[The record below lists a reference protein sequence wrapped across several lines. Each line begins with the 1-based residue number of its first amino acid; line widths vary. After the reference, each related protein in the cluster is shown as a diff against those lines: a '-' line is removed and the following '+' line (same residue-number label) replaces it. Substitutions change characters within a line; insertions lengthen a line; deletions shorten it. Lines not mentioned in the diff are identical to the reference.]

1 MTGIVHL
8 IGAGPGAPD
17 LLTLRALRALE
28 AADVVVYDRLVSSEI
43 LDFAPSRA
51 PRIDVGKASG
61 DHPVPQR
68 RINEL
73 LVRLAQRYK
82 HVVRLKGGDPLVF
95 GRGGEEAAHL
105 ASAGVAFDIT
115 PGITAAQ
122 GAAAALGLPL
132 TLRGVATSL
141 RYVTGHRQ
149 NDGALDLDWTGLGD
163 PATTLAIYMGL
174 ANMPDIA
181 RSDDRARTRFRRRPP
196 SPSARRPL
204 PDQSCVIRDVLGGYR
219 RWRPARACRRR
230 CCSSSARP
238 SSAFHCGSSVR
249 PCRTLHDDALA

>member
-17 LLTLRALRALE
+17 LLTLRALRAIE
-28 AADVVVYDRLVSSEI
+28 AADVVVYDRLVSTEI

-68 RINEL
+68 RINDL
-73 LVRLAQRYK
+73 LVRLAHRYG
-82 HVVRLKGGDPLVF
+82 HIVRLKGGDPLIF

-105 ASAGVAFDIT
+105 AASGIAFDIV

-122 GAAAALGLPL
+122 GAAAELALPL
-132 TLRGVATSL
+132 TIRGVATGL

-149 NDGALDLDWTGLGD
+149 NNGALDLDWAGLGD
-163 PATTLAIYMGL
+163 PQTTLAIYMGL
-174 ANMPDIA
+174 SNMPEIARAMIAQGRDFQTPAVAVSCATTPQQRCAFGVLGDIADIA
-181 RSDDRARTRFRRRPP
+181 RGEQLA
-196 SPSARRPL
+196 SP
-204 PDQSCVIRDVLGGYR
+204 VLFIVGEAVER
-219 RWRPARACRRR
+219 IP
-230 CCSSSARP
+230 
-238 SSAFHCGSSVR
+238 VR
-249 PCRTLHDDALA
+249 GELAINTDHPDDALA

>member
-17 LLTLRALRALE
+17 LLTLRALRAIE
-28 AADVVVYDRLVSSEI
+28 AADVVVYDRLVSPEI

-51 PRIDVGKASG
+51 PRIDVGKSSG
-61 DHPVPQR
+61 DHPVPQQ

-73 LVRLAQRYK
+73 LVRLAQRYH

-105 ASAGVAFDIT
+105 AAAGVAFDIT
-115 PGITAAQ
+115 PGVTAAQ

-132 TLRGVATSL
+132 TLRGTATSL

-149 NDGALDLDWTGLGD
+149 DNGALDLDWAGMSD

-174 ANMPDIA
+174 SNMAEIARAMIAHGRDPATPAVAVSRATTPQQRCAFGVLADIADIA
-181 RSDDRARTRFRRRPP
+181 RGERLT
-196 SPSARRPL
+196 SP
-204 PDQSCVIRDVLGGYR
+204 VLFIVGEAVER
-219 RWRPARACRRR
+219 IPALGDA
-230 CCSSSARP
+230 AI
-238 SSAFHCGSSVR
+238 AAE
-249 PCRTLHDDALA
+249 LHDDAPA

>member
-8 IGAGPGAPD
+8 IGAGPGASD
-17 LLTLRALRALE
+17 LLTLRALRTLE
-28 AADVVVYDRLVSSEI
+28 AADVVVYDRLVSPEI

-61 DHPVPQR
+61 DHPVPQS

-73 LVRLAQRYK
+73 LVRLARRYPR
-82 HVVRLKGGDPLVF
+82 VARLKGGDPFIF

-105 ASAGVAFDIT
+105 AKAGVAFDII
-115 PGITAAQ
+115 PGVTAAQ

-132 TLRGVATSL
+132 TMRGVATSL

-149 NDGALDLDWTGLGD
+149 ENGALDLDWTGLGD

-174 ANMPDIA
+174 SNMPEIARAMIEHGRDPATPAVAVSCATTPRQRCAFGVLGDIA
-181 RSDDRARTRFRRRPP
+181 EIARGERLSSPVLFIVGEAVERIPVRADI
-196 SPSARRPL
+196 SMAVE
-204 PDQSCVIRDVLGGYR
+204 Q
-219 RWRPARACRRR
+219 
-230 CCSSSARP
+230 
-238 SSAFHCGSSVR
+238 
-249 PCRTLHDDALA
+249 HDDALA